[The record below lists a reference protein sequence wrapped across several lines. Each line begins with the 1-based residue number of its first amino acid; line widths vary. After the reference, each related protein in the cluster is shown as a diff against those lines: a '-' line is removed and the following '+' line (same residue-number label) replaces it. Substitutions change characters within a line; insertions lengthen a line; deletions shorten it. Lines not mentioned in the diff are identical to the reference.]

1 MNRFLAFLAA
11 LLLAAPVLAKGD
23 VKAASAPLAP
33 PTLSVINGNPLT
45 INVASDNSYQIFN
58 SNVGSAGQ
66 IYPSSQTT
74 TADMGWFVDIN
85 GTLYAPNFGEHG
97 GTATGGLGTY
107 IPFGEI
113 SMTPVSGTGTPA
125 SPYTVTVSVN
135 LGDSGF
141 RATKT
146 TTYINGNGYFT
157 ERFRVVN
164 IGGNT
169 AQVSIFL
176 GSDIYLASS
185 DSGRPFLEPTSSS
198 PGGRTCAGVTPEYTI
213 LHIPLTPARRYTGDR
228 STPPCG
234 RRSETAC
241 WTAPS
246 IRAPAS
252 TTARP
257 CSGRRRSRRWAAF
270 TVLAATSFGEVPDIT
285 QFNITDVNPSQGV
298 IGTTLQVTISGYGFQ
313 PTTTFNFG
321 AGISVSGVQIL
332 NANSAL
338 ATLEIAA
345 DAMLGFRDVIATQQ
359 PGGLVATLVDGFA
372 VSEPPIWN
380 YGINGLNTVNP
391 QAVACV
397 RSKFPFDPTSNAEG
411 WAPSEGEW
419 FTANPVN
426 PNIPLPPT
434 GLARAILDCYLNPQ
448 VWNAQLGYLHDRF
461 CWLDPA
467 PWYQGGYPD
476 ARVAQLKLYDAVNSV
491 CLGPQPGWP
500 IYESEVSM
508 TRILFFPLALPRNG
522 FEEP

>member
-23 VKAASAPLAP
+23 FKAANAPLAP
-33 PTLSVINGNPLT
+33 PTLSIINGNPLR

-58 SNVGSAGQ
+58 SNVGSSGQ
-66 IYPSSQTT
+66 IYPSNQTT

-85 GTLYAPNFGEHG
+85 GTLYSPNFGEHG

-113 SMTPVSGTGTPA
+113 SMSPVSGSGTPA

-146 TTYINGNGYFT
+146 TSYINGNGYFT

-169 AQVSIFL
+169 ADVSIFL
-176 GSDIYLASS
+176 GSDIFLASS
-185 DSGRPFLEPTSSS
+185 DSGRPFLEPTSTS
-198 PGGRTCAGVTPEYTI
+198 PGGRTCSGIVPEYTI
-213 LHIPLTPARRYTGDR
+213 LHIPLTPARRYTAAFYSSVWSQIGNGLLDNAVNA
-228 STPPCG
+228 SPCIDNGAALQWTKNVPPL
-234 RRSETAC
+234 S
-241 WTAPS
+241 S
-246 IRAPAS
+246 
-252 TTARP
+252 
-257 CSGRRRSRRWAAF
+257 F

-298 IGTTLQVTISGYGFQ
+298 IGTTVPVTISGYGFL
-313 PTTTFNFG
+313 PATTFNFG
-321 AGISVSGVQIL
+321 AGITVSNVQIL
-332 NANSAL
+332 NGNTAT
-338 ATLEIAA
+338 ATLTIA
-345 DAMLGFRDVIATQQ
+345 DTAMLGFRDVIATQQ

-372 VSEPPIWN
+372 VVEPPVWN
-380 YGINGLNTVNP
+380 YSINGLNTVNP

-397 RSKFPFDPTSNAEG
+397 RSKFPFNPSTNAEG
-411 WAPSEGEW
+411 WAPTEGEW
-419 FTANPVN
+419 FAANPIN
-426 PNIPLPPT
+426 PNILLPPT
-434 GLARAILDCYLNPQ
+434 GLARAILDCYLNPA
-448 VWNAQLGYLHDRF
+448 VWNSQSGYLHDRY

-467 PWYQGGYPD
+467 PWYQGSYPD
-476 ARVAQLKLYDAVNSV
+476 IRVAQLKLYDAVNSV

-500 IYESEVSM
+500 IYESEVPM
-508 TRILFFPLALPRNG
+508 TRTLFYPLALPRNG